1 MRAIQDLNASVRATE
16 DWIDDLMRRLG
27 WHDRERIYLALLAAL
42 HALRDCLPRDE
53 AVYVGAH
60 LPALLRGLYY
70 EGWHP
75 GGRGSAKSRSAFL
88 ERIHDGVHRD
98 PAVDAEQVDLRYL
111 PLTCLRQSSRTPKPP
126 RQSRCTPFGQ
136 AERSVEPMSVP
147 AAKSSSTRLSKQQTV
162 RIFLCG
168 DVMTGRGID
177 QILAQP
183 CDPILH
189 ETYA

>member
-75 GGRGSAKSRSAFL
+75 GGRGLPRAAVRSWS
-88 ERIHDGVHRD
+88 G
-98 PAVDAEQVDLRYL
+98 
-111 PLTCLRQSSRTPKPP
+111 
-126 RQSRCTPFGQ
+126 
-136 AERSVEPMSVP
+136 
-147 AAKSSSTRLSKQQTV
+147 STTAYTAIR
-162 RIFLCG
+162 
-168 DVMTGRGID
+168 
-177 QILAQP
+177 P
-183 CDPILH
+183 
-189 ETYA
+189 